1 MLFNEKIDY
10 LIKLGFKTN
19 PNFKTEFKKMIRA
32 IPIFA
37 RGKLLK
43 TKYAEHSTL
52 NCCLLYY
59 VNKQKNDIAT
69 DIRLEI
75 EKTKLFTMD
84 DEIDFAFNV
93 ELPYQKDIEEMN
105 TDSIDDVVQ
114 RAKGMLIGGL
124 MSFECGDMLDKK
136 EFEFDFVKTI
146 DGYYLICEEYVGDG
160 KRILNDSCDIVGYT
174 KYKLT
179 DEDLKILTIEGEKQ
193 YEAGISD

>member
-19 PNFKTEFKKMIRA
+19 PNFKTEFKKMLRA

-43 TKYAEHSTL
+43 AKEAEHSTL
-52 NCCLLYY
+52 NCGLSYY
-59 VNKQKNDIAT
+59 VNNQKNGIAT
-69 DIRLEI
+69 DVELEV
-75 EKTKLFTMD
+75 EKTKLFKQD
-84 DEIDFAFNV
+84 DETDFAFTA
-93 ELPYQKDIEEMN
+93 ELPYTKDIKDMPVD
-105 TDSIDDVVQ
+105 TIDDVVQ

-136 EFEFDFVKTI
+136 EFEFDFVKTT

-160 KRILNDSCDIVGYT
+160 KRILNDSSDIIGYT

-179 DEDLKILTIEGEKQ
+179 DEDLKFITIDGEKQ
-193 YEAGISD
+193 YENEISD